1 MCVLPGI
8 QSYFTPSFPFFFF
21 LSYSSLLYEF
31 TAYAVFIGLTPEQGA
46 LILGLTNGAAFAGRI
61 VLGLLAD
68 RFSNSVIMLIS
79 TWSTAISVVV
89 FWSVAK
95 SFATLT
101 IMGMSFGFFV
111 GKRKLTTTATLVV
124 RMDKYVATDI

>member
-8 QSYFTPSFPFFFF
+8 QSYFAPSFLILF
-21 LSYSSLLYEF
+21 LHSSSSLLYEI

-111 GKRKLTTTATLVV
+111 GKRKLTITTILFVWV
-124 RMDKYVATDI
+124 EKYPAVDI